1 MRSVWHHAD
10 MPPLLS
16 RRSFIQAAAGAAA
29 LASTTGVARA
39 AERGGKLD
47 RVVRVACSPEG
58 WWIIDFKWKVLETEQ
73 ADYAMQLA
81 TYQSVFQRIRP
92 QAQVSAKI
100 ITAHGDIWELQVGS
114 GQNRIYR
121 IPDARSRSPGEF
133 AG

>member
-1 MRSVWHHAD
+1 MR
-10 MPPLLS
+10 P
-16 RRSFIQAAAGAAA
+16 
-29 LASTTGVARA
+29 
-39 AERGGKLD
+39 D
-47 RVVRVACSPEG
+47 RVVRVACSPEC

-100 ITAHGDIWELQVGS
+100 ITAHGDIWELQVGG
-114 GQNRIYR
+114 GQNRICR